1 MQESEVPL
9 DAVPSGS
16 DVSRD
21 WERSNLLGLHPYSCF
36 SLLLGLSRCLLQTL
50 SRVLFPVP

>member
-36 SLLLGLSRCLLQTL
+36 SLLLGLSRCSLQTL